1 MRKEN
6 SMIGASILYI
16 GLGAVLFFFPDLTT
30 GLICTAVG
38 LLLLAY
44 GAMAVLG
51 FFVRRG
57 DSGSYRFQFEL
68 ILGIFSAV
76 LGGLFLW
83 NSRFILSILPVL
95 FGLYILV
102 DGLVNLKRG
111 LDLRAVGYAGW
122 TPALV
127 MAVVSL
133 ALAAVILW
141 NPFATQRLLVKI
153 IGVTFLYQGAADLW
167 AILKLNQMSRGK

>member
-111 LDLRAVGYAGW
+111 LDLRAFG
-122 TPALV
+122 